1 MSFAESSGV
10 ITQTGIDNDLSG
22 LDGLTG
28 VTTISRGTGNS
39 QQTVY
44 DIGASRLVI
53 EGTLNHNPD
62 IELLISH
69 NGINDNS
76 FGVITVTGTGT
87 YNFGQSYT
95 GNGITEYS
103 NSLGIVVTKNSNNFY
118 KYGALDVKNGG
129 TFNWNGGIIKTSR
142 MLLLRM
148 VRI

>member
-1 MSFAESSGV
+1 MHQLQR
-10 ITQTGIDNDLSG
+10 ITHEFCRIKRSNIDGIDNDLSG
-22 LDGLTG
+22 LEGLTG

-44 DIGASRLVI
+44 DIGTSRLII

-87 YNFGQSYT
+87 YNFGQRILEMELLS
-95 GNGITEYS
+95 I
-103 NSLGIVVTKNSNNFY
+103 L
-118 KYGALDVKNGG
+118 
-129 TFNWNGGIIKTSR
+129 TFRHSR
-142 MLLLRM
+142 KK
-148 VRI
+148 